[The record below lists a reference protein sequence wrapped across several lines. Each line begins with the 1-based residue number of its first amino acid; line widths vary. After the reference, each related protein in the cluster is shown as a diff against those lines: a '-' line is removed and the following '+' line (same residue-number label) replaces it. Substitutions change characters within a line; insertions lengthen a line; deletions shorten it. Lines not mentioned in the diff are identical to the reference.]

1 MTIHLIHGIHTEGVS
16 PVEGLIPYL
25 VPYAV
30 KYPDYGYILGLET
43 RIVNP
48 LIIGT
53 LLPYIAKD
61 DIIIGHSNGCAIAY
75 SLINSGAPVAG
86 AIFINAALQQDIIC
100 RAPWIDVYYNPG
112 DDITEAAKL
121 GAELGIDDP
130 VWGAMG
136 HGGYLGN
143 DKRVTN
149 YNCGATPAMPLV
161 CGHSDFFT
169 PSKLAAWGPFLAKN
183 LQSHPIPGT

>member
-1 MTIHLIHGIHTEGVS
+1 VTIHVIHGIHTEGVS

-30 KYPDYGYILGLET
+30 KYPDYGYILGIET

-48 LIIGT
+48 IVIGS

-75 SLINSGAPVAG
+75 SLVNSGAPVAG
-86 AIFINAALQQDIIC
+86 LIFINAALQQDIIC
-100 RAPWIDVYYNPG
+100 RVPWIDVYYNAG

-149 YNCGATPAMPLV
+149 YNCAATTGLPVV

-183 LQSHPIPGT
+183 LQAHLQ

>member
-1 MTIHLIHGIHTEGVS
+1 VTVHVIHGIHTEGVS
-16 PVEGLIPYL
+16 PVEGLISYL
-25 VPYAV
+25 IPLAV
-30 KYPDYGYILGLET
+30 KYPDYGYILGVET

-86 AIFINAALQQDIIC
+86 AVFINAALQQDIIC
-100 RAPWIDVYYNPG
+100 RCPWIDVYYNSG

-136 HGGYLGN
+136 HGGYIGN

-149 YNCGATPAMPLV
+149 YNCGATTGLPVV

-169 PSKLAAWGPFLAKN
+169 PSKLASWGPFLAKN
-183 LQSHPIPGT
+183 LQAHLQ